1 MDICIND
8 ITILYIMVNNSPK
21 QVEVGVEFT
30 HEDSL
35 TTATFIF
42 PYECNFCTMID
53 MVIRL

>member
-1 MDICIND
+1 MGIWFND

-30 HEDSL
+30 HEGSL

-42 PYECNFCTMID
+42 PYECNFCNMID
-53 MVIRL
+53 MVMRL

>member
-8 ITILYIMVNNSPK
+8 ITILYIMVNNTPK
-21 QVEVGVEFT
+21 QVEVGVQFT

-35 TTATFIF
+35 TKATFIF

-53 MVIRL
+53 MVMRL

>member
-1 MDICIND
+1 MSIWSND

-42 PYECNFCTMID
+42 PYECDFCTMID
-53 MVIRL
+53 RVMRL